1 MDSTPFNELLG
12 NEPVFIPIPVSPQA
26 DAVGSFAVGH
36 WRQSRLYLNRVA
48 HPQTRYTKDA
58 LAIKEAWEAILG
70 SAIQWDEWQNEQLL
84 FTNRAYGEE
93 SRPQE
98 FLKEVTALFD
108 TGAMSDRMPAASPGR
123 VGDFVNEC
131 NLRSLFNWSIAYA
144 LKLPYVPN
152 SFRLPF
158 QQYLYTKGE
167 AARQNIVRFLDDK
180 YREKAGEF
188 GSIEHRVRV
197 PLFLGSILARAS
209 SLPDVVRLLQETRS
223 KAASFRSRKAEL
235 EDAIR
240 REDLK
245 AAKELMRAL
254 AVEESPK
261 LWHFAGAAAA
271 VMALGYIG
279 AAVHGLHPGPMHG
292 LDIAGEIFGG
302 GLFVKF
308 AEERLLRNLI
318 SPRYRVIA
326 TASDFAS
333 QSMNMADKVSSLWNT
348 KLGSNFAATAGRLR
362 ELKY

>member
-1 MDSTPFNELLG
+1 
-12 NEPVFIPIPVSPQA
+12 VFIPIPVSPRA
-26 DAVGSFAVGH
+26 DSVGSFALSH

-48 HPQTRYTKDA
+48 HLQTRYTKDA
-58 LAIKEAWEAILG
+58 LAIKQAWEAILG
-70 SAIQWDEWQNEQLL
+70 PGIQWDQWQDEQLR
-84 FTNRAYGEE
+84 FTHRAYGEE
-93 SRPQE
+93 SEPQK
-98 FLKEVTALFD
+98 FLQEVTALFD
-108 TGAMSDRMPAASPGR
+108 AGAMYDRMPTADPGR

-144 LKLPYVPN
+144 FKLPYVPN

-158 QQYLYTKGE
+158 QQYLYANGE

-180 YREKAGEF
+180 YLERTGEF

-197 PLFLGSILARAS
+197 PLFLASILARAS
-209 SLPDVVRLLQETRS
+209 NLAEVVDLLRETRS
-223 KAASFRSRKAEL
+223 KAASFRTRKAEL

-245 AAKELMRAL
+245 ASKELMRAL

-279 AAVHGLHPGPMHG
+279 AAVHGLHPGPMNG
-292 LDIAGEIFGG
+292 LEIAGHIFGG
-302 GLFVKF
+302 GLFIKF

-326 TASDFAS
+326 SASDFAS
-333 QSMNMADKVSSLWNT
+333 QSMNMTEKVSSLWTT
-348 KLGSNFAATAGRLR
+348 KLGSNFPATAERLR
-362 ELKY
+362 ALKY